1 MRAES
6 ALYNLQI
13 LLLYNRFQDDY
24 DGIVD
29 YAMLIKMNESN

>member
-1 MRAES
+1 MRAEF

-29 YAMLIKMNESN
+29 YAMLIKMNETN